1 MVWVAPRVRRLPQ
14 VSRAPQLGQGARV
27 RGFPYHVEYSGH
39 RHRTPPHA
47 RSPSMMS
54 VDSAPATRGATL
66 LLWLC
71 ASTVAALLALHGL
84 SAAVID
90 GIYIPADHDSFYH
103 ARRILAALPAPWHLL
118 QFDPRIHAPDG
129 SWVTWPWAYDMLIA
143 TLAKGVL
150 TLFPDL
156 QALAVLDFIA
166 PVAVIVSTAL
176 VIGCARQLRL
186 PFALQVVATFSFALA
201 NLTRELHRVGMLD
214 HHYVEHMFVLAT
226 VYGGLRWCN
235 ALTHQR
241 AALGL
246 GVILGL
252 APAFHNG
259 DFILQLPVLVTL
271 AVLWWRHALPRAAA
285 LHFAGA
291 LFTTTL
297 LMLLPSQPFR
307 LGMFSY
313 TLHSWF
319 HLYIA
324 AASCLS
330 VLWMRWRAPSR
341 LNLLLG
347 VALGLL
353 ALLPLVPQIGL
364 GAGFLGAKLAVLDRI
379 QEAVSIP
386 EYLAQGD
393 YALLAERYSALIW
406 LAPLLLAALCWRLRH
421 HYCHAG
427 LHFTVMCVFGMAL
440 SLVQGRLAY
449 FGGFVL
455 WLAPCVLFAPLLRG
469 RRQDLWLALFGLL
482 MLAAH
487 APGLLAMQAR
497 LTPGGDISYQLL
509 RGIYLDLGKR
519 CARAPG
525 VVLAEHDNGH
535 YISFHSECSVIADNF
550 ILTPQ
555 HEQALVLVE
564 SLMAGT
570 VDELLHKA
578 PYVRYLLVQRAD
590 DPTRAQK
597 SVCWPRCAANAGLR
611 HELLEVVTPFPP
623 RVRLLAEQLVVRD
636 GRKEPLA
643 RLFEILP
650 AAP

>member
-1 MVWVAPRVRRLPQ
+1 
-14 VSRAPQLGQGARV
+14 
-27 RGFPYHVEYSGH
+27 
-39 RHRTPPHA
+39 
-47 RSPSMMS
+47 MMS
-54 VDSAPATRGATL
+54 VESAPVTRGNTL

-71 ASTVAALLALHGL
+71 ASAVAALLALHGL
-84 SAAVID
+84 SAALID
-90 GIYIPADHDSFYH
+90 GVYIPADHDSFYH
-103 ARRILAALPAPWHLL
+103 ARRMLAALPAPWHLL
-118 QFDPRIHAPDG
+118 QFDPRIHAPQG

-143 TLAKGVL
+143 ALAKGVL
-150 TLFPDL
+150 TLFPHL
-156 QALAVLDFIA
+156 QAMAVLDFIA
-166 PVAVIVSTAL
+166 PAAVTISTAL
-176 VIGCARQLRL
+176 VIGCARQLGL
-186 PFALQVVATFSFALA
+186 PLALQVVASLSFALA
-201 NLTRELHRVGMLD
+201 SLTRELHRVGMLD

-226 VYGGLRWCN
+226 VYCGLRWCN
-235 ALTHQR
+235 ELADQR
-241 AALGL
+241 AALWL
-246 GVILGL
+246 GVVLGL

-271 AVLWWRHALPRAAA
+271 AVLWWRQALAAAGALYFAAA
-285 LHFAGA
+285 LFI
-291 LFTTTL
+291 TTL

-324 AASCLS
+324 GASCLS

-341 LNLLLG
+341 LNLLSG
-347 VALGLL
+347 IALGLL

-386 EYLAQGD
+386 EYLVRGD
-393 YALLAERYSALIW
+393 YVLLSERYSALIW

-421 HYCHAG
+421 HYSHAG
-427 LHFTVMCVFGMAL
+427 VHFTVMCVFGVAL
-440 SLVQGRLAY
+440 SLMQARLAY

-455 WLAPCVLFAPLLRG
+455 WLAPCVLCAPLLRHA
-469 RRQDLWLALFGLL
+469 RRPVWLALFGLL
-482 MLAAH
+482 MFAAQ
-487 APGLLAMQAR
+487 APGLLAMQAT

-555 HEQALVLVE
+555 HERKLLLVE
-564 SLMAGT
+564 SLMRGT
-570 VDELLHKA
+570 VDELLNQA

-590 DPTRAQK
+590 DPTRAQQ
-597 SVCWPRCAANAGLR
+597 SLCWPRCAANAGLR
-611 HELLEVVTPFPP
+611 HELLEVLTPFPP
-623 RVRLLAEQLVVRD
+623 RLKLLAEQLVARN